1 MFAALVLLSVAGIA
15 INAGLGAAGAWVMRR
30 RGEA

>member
-1 MFAALVLLSVAGIA
+1 MFAALVLSVAGIA